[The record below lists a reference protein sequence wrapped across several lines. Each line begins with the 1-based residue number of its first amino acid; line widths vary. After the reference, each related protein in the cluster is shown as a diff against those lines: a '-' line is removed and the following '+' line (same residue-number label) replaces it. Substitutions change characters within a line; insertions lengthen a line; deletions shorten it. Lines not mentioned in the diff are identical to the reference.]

1 MMETIKAIIENGV
14 VANVAVVDPDNHA
27 DVQGVIPPAGVGIG
41 WLYDGTNFSPP
52 TVQVD
57 HNTQIDMQIRELEG
71 TTERGVREAM
81 LYTLVALAQA
91 QGITEPQLYAANY
104 GYRKARDLDNAIA
117 ALRAQ
122 RT

>member
-1 MMETIKAIIENGV
+1 METVKAIVENGV
-14 VANVAVVDPDNHA
+14 VTNVLVVNPDNHA
-27 DVQGVIPPAGVGIG
+27 DIPGVIAPATVGIG
-41 WLYDGTNFSPP
+41 WLYDGVTFSPP
-52 TVQVD
+52 QRQIE
-57 HNTQIDMQIRELEG
+57 HNALIDEQIRELEG

-81 LYTLVALAQA
+81 LYTLVALAEA

-104 GYRKARDLDNAIA
+104 GYRKARDLDTAIA